1 MSTLRTKM
9 IELLKRD
16 CKREY
21 LNLCTQ
27 NYAEAVSIAQE
38 LFPEQYEKAGTGM
51 DPFDSLY
58 DKALETKE
66 RGNTEE
72 EIRILETAVHHGS
85 AMPYCYER
93 LVILYSKQKNYKRAY
108 EVCVKWFDAVF
119 WKLPN
124 ASTSSLR
131 LLDRL
136 ENLREKV
143 ITNMRISLEE
153 AHVEGVPEYIKKLR
167 ANANNNENFEDV
179 RLEGRAA
186 LMFKKAGFDVTMR
199 ESPDIALKFNNE
211 QFYAEVKHF
220 RLKKQD
226 QYGDIVPPACKQVYD
241 VAKNK
246 IKQYKEHASNIL
258 VIENNSDRIEDLDI
272 PTAIDMI
279 NEDVRSGECPGFAKL
294 NGILLITL
302 DWYNISQKRQVYFRP
317 TSNPAVSLSR
327 ELFWLLDEICLG

>member
-9 IELLKRD
+9 IELLRQD
-16 CKREY
+16 RKREY

-38 LFPEQYEKAGTGM
+38 LFPEHYEKVGTGM

-72 EIRILETAVHHGS
+72 EIRILETAAQNGS

-93 LVILYSKQKNYKRAY
+93 LAILYSKQENYKRAY

-136 ENLREKV
+136 EKLREKV
-143 ITNMRISLEE
+143 L
-153 AHVEGVPEYIKKLR
+153 
-167 ANANNNENFEDV
+167 NA
-179 RLEGRAA
+179 
-186 LMFKKAGFDVTMR
+186 
-199 ESPDIALKFNNE
+199 
-211 QFYAEVKHF
+211 
-220 RLKKQD
+220 
-226 QYGDIVPPACKQVYD
+226 
-241 VAKNK
+241 
-246 IKQYKEHASNIL
+246 
-258 VIENNSDRIEDLDI
+258 
-272 PTAIDMI
+272 
-279 NEDVRSGECPGFAKL
+279 
-294 NGILLITL
+294 
-302 DWYNISQKRQVYFRP
+302 
-317 TSNPAVSLSR
+317 
-327 ELFWLLDEICLG
+327 

>member
-9 IELLKRD
+9 IELLTRD
-16 CKREY
+16 RKREY
-21 LNLCTQ
+21 LDLCTQ
-27 NYAEAVSIAQE
+27 NYAEAVSITQE
-38 LFPEQYEKAGTGM
+38 LFPEHYEKAGTRM

-58 DKALETKE
+58 GKALATKE

-72 EIRILETAVHHGS
+72 EIRILETAVQHGS

-93 LVILYSKQKNYKRAY
+93 LVILYSKQKNYERAH

-136 ENLREKV
+136 EKLREKV

-153 AHVEGVPEYIKKLR
+153 AHVEGIPEYIKRLQ
-167 ANANNNENFEDV
+167 NNSSSDDV
-179 RLEGRAA
+179 FQDLLLERRAA
-186 LMFKKAGFDVTMR
+186 LMFRQANCGVTIQ
-199 ESPDIALKFNNE
+199 ESPDLALRFNNE

-226 QYGDIVPPACKQVYD
+226 QYGDTVPPACEQVFD

-246 IKQYKEHASNIL
+246 IKQYKEHSSNIL
-258 VIENNSDRIEDLDI
+258 VIENNDDRIEELDI
-272 PTAIDMI
+272 PIDRI
-279 NEDVRSGECPGFAKL
+279 NQDVRSGKCPGFAKL

-302 DWYNISQKRQVYFRP
+302 DWYNISQKRQVYFRR
-317 TSNPAVSLSR
+317 TSNPAVSLRR
-327 ELFWLLDEICLG
+327 ELFFLLDAICLG

>member
-1 MSTLRTKM
+1 VSTLRTKM
-9 IELLKRD
+9 IELLKQDR
-16 CKREY
+16 KREY

-27 NYAEAVSIAQE
+27 NYAEAVSTAQE
-38 LFPEQYEKAGTGM
+38 LFPEHYEKAGTGM

-72 EIRILETAVHHGS
+72 EIRILRTAVQNGS

-93 LVILYSKQKNYKRAY
+93 LAILYSKQKNYERAY

-136 ENLREKV
+136 EKLREKV
-143 ITNMRISLEE
+143 ITNMRISLGK
-153 AHVEGVPEYIKKLR
+153 ANVEGIPEYIKKLQD
-167 ANANNNENFEDV
+167 NSTNSENFEDF

-186 LMFKKAGFDVTMR
+186 LMFSQVGLNVTLR
-199 ESPDIALKFNNE
+199 DAPDLALKFNNE
-211 QFYAEVKHF
+211 EFYAEVKHF

-226 QYGDIVPPACKQVYD
+226 QYSDTVPPAWEQVYN
-241 VAKNK
+241 VAKDK
-246 IKQYKEHASNIL
+246 IKQYKEHSSNIL
-258 VIENNSDRIEDLDI
+258 VIQNNDDRIEDLDI
-272 PTAIDMI
+272 PTAIDTI
-279 NEDVRSGECPGFAKL
+279 NKDVRSGKCPEFAKL
-294 NGILLITL
+294 NGILLISL
-302 DWYNISQKRQVYFRP
+302 DWYNISQGRRVFFFSASK
-317 TSNPAVSLSR
+317 PAVSLRR
-327 ELFWLLDEICLG
+327 ELFFLLDDIRHG